1 MAIIL
6 LSKVLPKEICDVVAT
21 YLRRT
26 RPFVLY
32 DPQFVVI
39 KGLDLEY
46 LYTNHGQF
54 IFKMVRDSLFSSQKF
69 LDFHAY
75 ANTPFWRNMHGD
87 LVLALD
93 KVDMARY
100 TKGKHYICDVDFV
113 LTVSRNMFREPQ
125 YEAYIAKKRTRDD
138 RTDF

>member
-1 MAIIL
+1 MAILL
-6 LSKVLPKEICDVVAT
+6 LSKALPKEISDVVAT

-32 DPQFVVI
+32 DPQFVVM

-54 IFKMVRDSLFSSQKF
+54 IFKMVRDSLFSTQRF

-87 LVLALD
+87 LVMAVD

-100 TKGKHYICDVDFV
+100 TKGRRYICDVDFM
-113 LTVSRNMFREPQ
+113 LTIPRNMFREPQ
-125 YEAYIAKKRTRDD
+125 YEAFIAKKRIRDE
-138 RTDF
+138 RNGF